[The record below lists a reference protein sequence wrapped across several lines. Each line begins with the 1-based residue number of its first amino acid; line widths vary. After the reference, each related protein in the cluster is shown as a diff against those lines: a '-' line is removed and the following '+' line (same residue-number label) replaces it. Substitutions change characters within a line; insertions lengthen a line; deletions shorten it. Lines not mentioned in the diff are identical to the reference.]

1 MITVG
6 EDYMYE
12 KTQKTVNNPTHLI
25 VCSQH
30 VRSVVRATIRGN
42 WCMVRTTV
50 KLKNAAI
57 TRIIRYIL
65 QYYTLI
71 QMNQLTDFCCFNKE
85 AELLLRSDIVRAHH
99 PGHKLFSAKMQ
110 IIVFA
115 KD

>member
-1 MITVG
+1 
-6 EDYMYE
+6 MYE

-25 VCSQH
+25 VCSHH

-65 QYYTLI
+65 LADSDESI
-71 QMNQLTDFCCFNKE
+71 DR
-85 AELLLRSDIVRAHH
+85 LLLFQQRGGVVAPLRYRA
-99 PGHKLFSAKMQ
+99 GSSSRA
-110 IIVFA
+110 
-115 KD
+115 